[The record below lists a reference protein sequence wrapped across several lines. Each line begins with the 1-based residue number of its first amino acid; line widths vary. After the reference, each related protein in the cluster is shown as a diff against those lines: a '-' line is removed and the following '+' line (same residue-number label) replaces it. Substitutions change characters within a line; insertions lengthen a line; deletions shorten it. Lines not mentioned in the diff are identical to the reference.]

1 MSARELVRV
10 AAPDVEGP
18 WRVYGR
24 RRLGG
29 ADAPEPLEWRSEGD
43 GFLVRKAGAWRCSY
57 SAGPR
62 AFDSSKPEAW
72 DRARARV
79 REVLFENPR
88 LTAWIGDADGRL
100 EFFQLRSVDT
110 DEEPE
115 KLADAVGKLLPFAAP
130 EKRRKVA

>member
-10 AAPDVEGP
+10 APPGVEGP
-18 WRVYGR
+18 WRAYGR
-24 RRLGG
+24 RRLGE
-29 ADAPEPLEWRSEGD
+29 ADTSESLEWRSEGY
-43 GFLVRKAGAWRCSY
+43 GFLVRKEGAWRFAS

-62 AFDSSKPEAW
+62 AFDSSKPGAW

-79 REVLFENPR
+79 REVLFESPR

-100 EFFQLRSVDT
+100 EFFQLRSVDPE
-110 DEEPE
+110 EEPE
-115 KLADAVGKLLPFAAP
+115 KLPDAVGKLLPFRAL